1 MSMGTMGIEELKG
14 DVSALRER
22 VEELRRFL

>member
-1 MSMGTMGIEELKG
+1 VSMGTMGIEELKG
-14 DVSALRER
+14 DVASLRER